1 MTSQSNFESFN
12 YPQLL
17 STEKEVGSHEDTR
30 RAAFIFR
37 SAPLKTFLIPGL
49 LPEPNFKAPA
59 MLKSATNRW
68 II

>member
-1 MTSQSNFESFN
+1 MTSQSYSESFN

-37 SAPLKTFLIPGL
+37 SAPLKAFLMAL
-49 LPEPNFKAPA
+49 LDQH
-59 MLKSATNRW
+59 
-68 II
+68 